1 MKPVIKAIWFDDEHK
16 DWKDF
21 IDICKNKNIIITP
34 FEDRISGVKYL
45 KENFEEYDVV
55 ILDGWFK
62 KDLESMYDDTGAE
75 AIEVNN
81 VVKQLKKSPPLEVFV
96 FTARKKDKLFTASF
110 GKNRIYI
117 KSSQELELI
126 NDIIDHC
133 NNLPS
138 FKLKHEHQEVFEL
151 FDQHLSDIEK
161 EALVEILLA
170 KSTEFKSYI
179 NVLRILLDG
188 VLKKLIKNE
197 HLPSGFLRG
206 EKVNFKSCERFIN
219 EQAVD
224 EVMIEKPFEERVKT
238 PFNTI
243 LQPIL
248 HPGSHSKDFLK
259 KNNYLI
265 KGTAFFLMD
274 LLLNL
279 APYIKSKAK
288 RKNWKKVDRETG
300 SLKFYNPDGEYG
312 IIENTKY
319 PKGGIWFSKRACSF
333 GDDEFEKLTKGA
345 PLSYI
350 PRLNKSKGKYE
361 AIDVRF
367 FEEEDP
373 DQENDLEHKQ

>member
-1 MKPVIKAIWFDDEHK
+1 MKPIIKAIWFDDEFE

-21 IDICKNKNIIITP
+21 IDICKNKNILITP
-34 FEDRISGVKYL
+34 FEDRESGVKYL
-45 KENFEEYDVV
+45 KKNFNKYDIV

-62 KDLESMYDDTGAE
+62 KDPESSYDDTGAQ
-75 AIEVNN
+75 AMEVYN
-81 VVKQLKKSPPLEVFV
+81 VVKDLKKTPPLELFV
-96 FTARKKDKLFTASF
+96 FTAKPKDKTWDVIF
-110 GKNRIYI
+110 KDRIYI
-117 KSSQELELI
+117 KSKHEEKLI
-126 NDIIDHC
+126 KDILDHC
-133 NNLPS
+133 SNLES
-138 FKLKHEHQEVFEL
+138 LKLKHEHQEVFEL
-151 FDQHLSDIEK
+151 FDQHLSDTEK
-161 EALVEILLA
+161 KALEEILLA
-170 KSTEFKSYI
+170 KSTEFKSYT

-224 EVMIEKPFEERVKT
+224 EVMIAKPFEDRVKT

-248 HPGSHSKDFLK
+248 HPGSHSKDFFT
-259 KNNYLI
+259 KNNYLV

-279 APYIKSKAK
+279 APYIKAKAK
-288 RKNWKKVDRETG
+288 RKNWKKVDIETG
-300 SLKFYNPDGEYG
+300 VLNFYSPDKRFG
-312 IIENTKY
+312 IIDNVNYED
-319 PKGGIWFSKRACSF
+319 GGIWFSKRACSF
-333 GDDEFEKLTKGA
+333 GDDEFEKLTKGTS
-345 PLSYI
+345 LSYT